1 MGFDRARYS
10 ELVCGLPERFLR
22 TGARS
27 HVYVKM
33 RAVDARR
40 FVREFKKAYGDRIIV
55 HK

>member
-10 ELVCGLPERFLR
+10 ELVCGLPELLLR
-22 TGARS
+22 TGSRS

-33 RAVDARR
+33 RVVGARR